1 MPVLDLQTPVR
12 QASTVA
18 ETDHRPWELPARP
31 WVMGQTWDDLL
42 FAHYPVAR
50 ASLQQLVPEG
60 LDVQEH
66 SGSGWLGV
74 TPFAITGLRARGMPP
89 LPLASSL
96 LELNVRTY
104 VTRDDKPG
112 IWFFSLDA
120 SSRLAV
126 EAARR
131 LYRLPYHHASITLRR
146 RGDEILYDCSRH
158 EGKAFSGTYRSD
170 GVVFHAENG
179 SLEHFLTE
187 RYCLY
192 AEDGGRLFRAEIHH
206 RPWPLQPAAAEIALN
221 TMPPRGLDV
230 DGDPL
235 VHYSAR
241 QDVVIW
247 PLESATQG

>member
-1 MPVLDLQTPVR
+1 
-12 QASTVA
+12 
-18 ETDHRPWELPARP
+18 
-31 WVMGQTWDDLL
+31 MGQTWDDLL
-42 FAHYPVAR
+42 FAHYPVSR
-50 ASLQQLVPEG
+50 ASLQQVVPVG
-60 LDVQEH
+60 LEVQEH

-74 TPFAITGLRARGMPP
+74 TPFAITGLRARGTPP
-89 LPLASSL
+89 LPFVSSF

-104 VTRDDKPG
+104 VTRDGRPG

-120 SSRLAV
+120 SSRLAA

-131 LYRLPYHHASITLRR
+131 LYRLPYHHATITLRR

-158 EGKAFSGTYRSD
+158 EGKAFSGTYLPD
-170 GVVFHAENG
+170 GEVFHAADG

-192 AEDGGRLFRAEIHH
+192 AEEQGRLNRADIHH
-206 RPWPLQPAAAEIALN
+206 CPWPLQPASAEIALN

-230 DGDPL
+230 GGDPL

-247 PLESATQG
+247 PLESAAQA